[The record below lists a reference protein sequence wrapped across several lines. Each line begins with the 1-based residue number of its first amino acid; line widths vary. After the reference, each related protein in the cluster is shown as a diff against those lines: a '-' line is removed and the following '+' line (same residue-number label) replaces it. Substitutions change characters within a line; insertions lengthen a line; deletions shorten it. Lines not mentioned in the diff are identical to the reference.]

1 MLGTACALI
10 AMQER
15 AARRE
20 ALLSEFRPYTGG
32 QQLFTIEDFDSGRVS
47 FPDAGMRG
55 VNQVVKSND
64 ENIGMPDHKWEH
76 QTRVNEAPMQEW
88 PMTTAGMKTK
98 TSQLVSRQ
106 GLKRLSQVDQQ
117 ELKAAKSLDN
127 EGTQLLKD
135 AGSIPQQFDT
145 EDPKEL
151 EREID
156 DVGAQRAQIKRKE
169 ALMSAK
175 ERRLQ
180 IEYHNILQKQ
190 RRAGTIGIQGPAPRH
205 MAQQPAVQPD
215 VQEEVE
221 QPQAVAQPLQAPQKA
236 FAEPPQSFGR
246 HEGGMMWSY
255 PMGTNIA
262 FIKTEDFPKVM
273 EGSWHTAAETAQD
286 QQLNAPYEQ

>member
-1 MLGTACALI
+1 MRSTKFVKGQGLKRSTTMANGVARKWQIAAAIMLGTACALI

-117 ELKAAKSLDN
+117 ELKVGKPC
-127 EGTQLLKD
+127 
-135 AGSIPQQFDT
+135 IPTARVPLSRGVLVALTTFAVRT
-145 EDPKEL
+145 KTGGE
-151 EREID
+151 
-156 DVGAQRAQIKRKE
+156 VSGQRGHA
-169 ALMSAK
+169 
-175 ERRLQ
+175 
-180 IEYHNILQKQ
+180 
-190 RRAGTIGIQGPAPRH
+190 
-205 MAQQPAVQPD
+205 
-215 VQEEVE
+215 
-221 QPQAVAQPLQAPQKA
+221 APQ
-236 FAEPPQSFGR
+236 GR
-246 HEGGMMWSY
+246 WQH
-255 PMGTNIA
+255 P
-262 FIKTEDFPKVM
+262 
-273 EGSWHTAAETAQD
+273 AAVRH
-286 QQLNAPYEQ
+286 